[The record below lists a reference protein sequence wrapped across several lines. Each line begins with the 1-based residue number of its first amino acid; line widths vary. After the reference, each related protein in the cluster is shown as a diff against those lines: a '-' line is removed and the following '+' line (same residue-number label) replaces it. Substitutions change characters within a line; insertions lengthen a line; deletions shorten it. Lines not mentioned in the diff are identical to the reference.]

1 MNQAKGVVEETA
13 EMSNNNLL
21 FLYSGKLAG
30 HGASLRQEP
39 RLRRLHCASRQ
50 NNSGSRPRYGSLVV
64 RMTADTMSTQG
75 GGETRGRFRSAAL
88 VGSKP
93 GASDWVKRTA
103 TRAMLRAVRFKDED
117 FFKPLVTV
125 SCPYTNATP
134 CNDHMDE
141 LARVIAESVEKRGG
155 KPLLHGTPVV
165 SDGETMGTPGM
176 RYSLISRDLIA
187 DCIECQHEAYMAD
200 GLITLGGCDKTI
212 PGAMMPLLRNDSI
225 GVFLYGGSILPGGPE
240 RNLDV
245 ISAFEAIGAR
255 SANRITDEQLLQIE
269 KNACPGAGACAG
281 AFTANT
287 MATIAVAL
295 GLSVPYSAGHVAAT
309 YEGKV
314 TENKKQDCQDTVDAL
329 FTCLERG
336 ITARQIASRKAFEN
350 AIVVAMALGGSTNAV
365 LHVLALAHEAQVPLT
380 IDEFH
385 EIGCRVPLLGQ
396 FRPFSKY
403 VMADLDRIGGVP
415 VLMKHLLVN
424 GFLHGDCLTCT
435 GKTLEENLVG
445 VPDELPPN
453 QDVILPVSK
462 PYAPPGRHIL
472 VLKGNLAPEGAVI
485 KLSGKGLRQHR
496 GPARV
501 FDSEDAAI
509 DAILAG
515 RIRKGDVVIIRYEGP
530 AGAPGCPEMLSPS
543 AALVG
548 QGLGS
553 DVALVTDGRFSGG
566 SHGIMIG
573 HVCPEAYRGGPI
585 ALLFEGDEI
594 VIDIDA
600 RRIDAVGISATEW
613 DRRRANWK
621 PITKPAHG
629 LLAKYRML
637 VQPASR
643 GAITTLVE

>member
-1 MNQAKGVVEETA
+1 
-13 EMSNNNLL
+13 MSNHTLQFLTTTETSFVKGSFPRDGRGLRLQRRGHRALLRHPLQPVKGAL
-21 FLYSGKLAG
+21 FLKAEGLSETPASGVTN
-30 HGASLRQEP
+30 HR
-39 RLRRLHCASRQ
+39 
-50 NNSGSRPRYGSLVV
+50 V
-64 RMTADTMSTQG
+64 
-75 GGETRGRFRSAAL
+75 RSAAL
-88 VGSKP
+88 VGSQP
-93 GASDWVKRTA
+93 GAPDWIKRTA
-103 TRAMLRAVRFKDED
+103 ARAMLRAVRFKDED
-117 FFKPLVTV
+117 FFKPLITV
-125 SCPYTNATP
+125 SCTYTNATP
-134 CNDHMDE
+134 CNDHMIE
-141 LARVIAESVEKRGG
+141 LARIIADRIESRGG

-165 SDGETMGTPGM
+165 SDGETMGTRGM
-176 RYSLISRDLIA
+176 RYSLVSRDLIA

-212 PGAMMPLLRNDSI
+212 PGALMPLLRNDSI

-240 RNLDV
+240 KNLDV

-255 SANRITDEQLLQIE
+255 SANRITDEQLLEVE
-269 KNACPGAGACAG
+269 KHACPGAGACAG

-295 GLSVPYSAGHVAAT
+295 GLAVPYSAGHVAAT
-309 YEGKV
+309 YEGSV
-314 TENKKQDCQDTVDAL
+314 SDNKKQDCVDTVDAL

-336 ITARQIASRKAFEN
+336 ITARQIATRQAFEN

-365 LHVLALAHEAQVPLT
+365 LHVLALAHEAQIPLT
-380 IDEFH
+380 IDDFH
-385 EIGCRVPLLGQ
+385 EIGSRVPLLGQ

-415 VLMKHLLVN
+415 VLMKHLLAH
-424 GFLHGDCLTCT
+424 GYLHGECLTCT
-435 GKTLEENLVG
+435 GKTLAENLAH
-445 VPDELPPN
+445 VPNDLPPN
-453 QDVILPVSK
+453 QDVILPVTR

-485 KLSGKGLRQHR
+485 KLSGKEIRRHQ

-501 FDSEDAAI
+501 FDSESSAL

-515 RIRKGDVVIIRYEGP
+515 QIRKGDVLVIRYEGP
-530 AGAPGCPEMLSPS
+530 AGGPGCPEMLSPS
-543 AALVG
+543 SALVG

-573 HVCPEAYRGGPI
+573 HVCPEAYVGGPI
-585 ALLFEGDEI
+585 ALLQEGDQV

-600 RRIDAVGISATEW
+600 RSIDVVGLTSTEW
-613 DRRRANWK
+613 DRRRASWK
-621 PITKPAHG
+621 RIQKPATG
-629 LLAKYRML
+629 LLAKYRSL

-643 GAITTLVE
+643 GAITICQT